1 MEQIKGNAG
10 QIEAAR
16 DKAGQDVS
24 TQVDAVQIEAVQR
37 MQDYIAGHLDEEI
50 SLGALAHVPCI
61 HPGIPTGFL
70 YAMWE

>member
-50 SLGALAHVPCI
+50 SLGVLA
-61 HPGIPTGFL
+61 GISL
-70 YAMWE
+70 WYIILACSSVRKA